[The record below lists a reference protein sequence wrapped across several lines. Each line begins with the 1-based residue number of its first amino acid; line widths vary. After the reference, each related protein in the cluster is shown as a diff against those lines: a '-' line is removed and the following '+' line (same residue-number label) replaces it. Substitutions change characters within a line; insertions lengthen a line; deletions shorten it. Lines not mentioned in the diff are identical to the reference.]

1 MHQFANQGE
10 EEKLSFL
17 FKVNLICAPFVIF
30 EYNTK
35 QHGLLTRC
43 TIQMAMAKLMKAN

>member
-17 FKVNLICAPFVIF
+17 FKVEKQIKRSLV
-30 EYNTK
+30 YTK
-35 QHGLLTRC
+35 KIT
-43 TIQMAMAKLMKAN
+43 

>member
-17 FKVNLICAPFVIF
+17 FKVEMIL
-30 EYNTK
+30 
-35 QHGLLTRC
+35 Q
-43 TIQMAMAKLMKAN
+43 KLQKLQKLH